1 MDVKI
6 ELDRNGLKV
15 DLSFPRIKITSKN
28 KTLFMVSVWCSVRLS
43 SRLGLV
49 QTEVYLLEYFTFSFY
64 FHFTT
69 FWKQLCFLLHYIYL
83 RTLVTCR
90 LFAASQPRK
99 WLSLYL
105 SHILTPHLYFYLST
119 TVGHFYN
126 TGEFTI
132 TAQTTQQLQNI
143 TWYCWKVWT
152 ELCTVW
158 IVHSNKLCTF
168 PLI

>member
-28 KTLFMVSVWCSVRLS
+28 KTLFIVSVSWRHPDWDWSIFAWVFYDFL
-43 SRLGLV
+43 
-49 QTEVYLLEYFTFSFY
+49 SFY

-90 LFAASQPRK
+90 LFAASVKEVTFTLPESYFNTT
-99 WLSLYL
+99 SLLLLEYDCL
-105 SHILTPHLYFYLST
+105 QHWWIYNYGANYTTTTEHDMILLESVNRTL
-119 TVGHFYN
+119 
-126 TGEFTI
+126 
-132 TAQTTQQLQNI
+132 
-143 TWYCWKVWT
+143 
-152 ELCTVW
+152 
-158 IVHSNKLCTF
+158 HSLNRWCNKLCTF